1 MSHYF
6 LGPGNLQFQKRRY
19 LVKEDCGD
27 AKIGV
32 LRQGGSD
39 GIISVKWKTI
49 HKSAIDGKDYTGG
62 EGEFF
67 MKHGE
72 VRHMS
77 L

>member
-39 GIISVKWKTI
+39 GIISVKWKTSD
-49 HKSAIDGKDYTGG
+49 KSAIDGKDYTGG
-62 EGEFF
+62 EGEITIR
-67 MKHGE
+67 HRE
-72 VRHMS
+72 VRRMRM
-77 L
+77 